1 MTNLQLLT
9 MAKKRWYGRR
19 ENPCRVLA
27 TVVVHHWL
35 TSQAWPREE
44 MSHDISE
51 EERLAMEIASSWG
64 AGAKVGAGTP
74 SDTVDGQS
82 STSVGGSKSDA
93 SGAAKT
99 ADYSSKYDEGAATA
113 DDVEETVVKP
123 AAPNF
128 MSHARRLL
136 FSGNLS
142 NKDIS
147 RWENESF
154 VFSQTVTY
162 GLKQSQGGP
171 CGVFAAVQA
180 RVVETLLFDPTN
192 AGQNDSWGVNAKE
205 SP

>member
-1 MTNLQLLT
+1 MVWKTGKLL
-9 MAKKRWYGRR
+9 RL
-19 ENPCRVLA
+19 VLA

-82 STSVGGSKSDA
+82 STSVGGSKS
-93 SGAAKT
+93 AAKT
-99 ADYSSKYDEGAATA
+99 ADYSSKNDEGAAIA

-136 FSGNLS
+136 FS
-142 NKDIS
+142 
-147 RWENESF
+147 ETC
-154 VFSQTVTY
+154 QTRT
-162 GLKQSQGGP
+162 
-171 CGVFAAVQA
+171 
-180 RVVETLLFDPTN
+180 
-192 AGQNDSWGVNAKE
+192 
-205 SP
+205 